1 MKRFYML
8 LAALLIAG
16 MAAAQTVKVTNG
28 QPVNIRITT
37 GVSSKSERISNISAI
52 IENNVYDSSH
62 ERVVVKRG
70 TPVNLSSQIVKAKG
84 LGKPG
89 SIRIDCLSTTAVDG
103 QTINLIGGI
112 NVEGD
117 DNKGV
122 AIGCGVGLGVTI
134 LCPIG
139 FLFFLIKGENVE
151 VPANTIIQNVV
162 INDTYKIAVK

>member
-70 TPVNLSSQIVKAKG
+70 TPVNLSSQIVKAKE
-84 LGKPG
+84 LG
-89 SIRIDCLSTTAVDG
+89 
-103 QTINLIGGI
+103 Q
-112 NVEGD
+112 
-117 DNKGV
+117 
-122 AIGCGVGLGVTI
+122 
-134 LCPIG
+134 
-139 FLFFLIKGENVE
+139 
-151 VPANTIIQNVV
+151 
-162 INDTYKIAVK
+162 